1 MLRALIGLCLLVPA
15 LSFAQVQDLENPG
28 TVSAVQDRAYRMMHE
43 LDLSVGVL
51 PLDAF
56 YKGLYAQVSYTAHFS
71 DSFAWQV
78 GRAAY
83 TYAAK
88 TGLREQ
94 LERDFGVLPTAFEEV
109 QFFFG
114 SDIMWKPLYGKL
126 SVLNRWV
133 VHGEVFLTLGA
144 TLFKFTNAFRPGVN
158 LGGGGRVFLSKYV
171 SFRLDVTNNVVIP
184 IGGGSTNFTNVLT
197 MTLSLGINFGATE

>member
-15 LSFAQVQDLENPG
+15 LSFAQVQELENPG

-83 TYAAK
+83 SYAAK

-126 SVLNRWV
+126 SVLNKWV
-133 VHGEVFLTLGA
+133 VHGEVFLTLGG